1 MLVVGSICPSLPT
14 CCKCTCN
21 KRKADELRGNYDVF
35 RIKLHYWKIQ
45 RNCRRT
51 WSCLSKFQSKQ
62 LFSFRLQC
70 LKVGGSF
77 FFNRVVCGA
86 TLQQED
92 YNKALQTDSSVRDQ
106 HDFILVQQ
114 KMDFRWGCCN
124 WEGQAEY
131 DCCLGPRKF
140 WFMTAE
146 SLLFMTELNHCWR
159 LNKKAIAGT

>member
-77 FFNRVVCGA
+77 FSTGLSVVLPYSRKTTIKPSRQTAQSETSMISYWSNRKWISDEGVA
-86 TLQQED
+86 TERGRQ
-92 YNKALQTDSSVRDQ
+92 N
-106 HDFILVQQ
+106 
-114 KMDFRWGCCN
+114 
-124 WEGQAEY
+124 
-131 DCCLGPRKF
+131 
-140 WFMTAE
+140 MTVAWDHE
-146 SLLFMTELNHCWR
+146 NSDL
-159 LNKKAIAGT
+159 